1 MLGCSS
7 LIDTIKSALFC
18 PSVVRIQIEPLPSA
32 SPNSHQ
38 HPAMEKTQP
47 RQRQQHSCATG
58 TSVSFFPG
66 CALHLTA
73 SGAAVVP
80 VPPPRVAMAAEPPP
94 LFLQDRNLTTPG
106 PTGEAREGGM
116 NSAMGLSLE
125 RRSFRSRISRSPTSD
140 AALATVH
147 HCMITPR
154 SPHLSLELQQWDVCI
169 CSISHITAPFIVGYI
184 LLCV

>member
-1 MLGCSS
+1 
-7 LIDTIKSALFC
+7 
-18 PSVVRIQIEPLPSA
+18 
-32 SPNSHQ
+32 
-38 HPAMEKTQP
+38 MEKTQP

-58 TSVSFFPG
+58 ASVSSVPR
-66 CALHLTA
+66 CALHLTT

-80 VPPPRVAMAAEPPP
+80 VPPGVAMAAEPPP
-94 LFLQDRNLTTPG
+94 PFFLQDRNLTTPG
-106 PTGEAREGGM
+106 PTREAREGRM
-116 NSAMGLSLE
+116 NSSAMGLSLE
-125 RRSFRSRISRSPTSD
+125 RRSSRSRISRSPTSD